1 MEELHQQREKTIE
14 KLKDATKYNTTQE
27 LLKKY
32 GDSPTPNIS
41 SGMVIDSEPK
51 SRDVDN
57 RILGAGKTSSIPP
70 PTANI
75 PRKSRQEH
83 NFPKATLPPL
93 AESVSSAAIPIGAAK
108 RTPSTALQTTEE
120 FAPNAF
126 PAAAPQ
132 YAQSDRGAQWYDRL
146 IDVLLG
152 EDESLPRNR
161 LALICMKCRL
171 VNGQAPPGAK
181 GPEDVG
187 TWRCFGCGTM
197 NGDETETTKINATV
211 EEEFKAVAAQPRS
224 GEQRVPITL
233 PGERIDELENDF
245 ADKRNDSEETDL
257 TQNSGGESDCQ
268 AHQETVQPD
277 ELVSNEPEAP
287 KRKAGRPKGSKN
299 KRKDK

>member
-32 GDSPTPNIS
+32 GDSPTLHIS
-41 SGMVIDSEPK
+41 SGMLIGSEPK

-57 RILGAGKTSSIPP
+57 GIPGAGKISSIPP

-75 PRKSRQEH
+75 PRKSGQEYH
-83 NFPKATLPPL
+83 YQTTLPPL
-93 AESVSSAAIPIGAAK
+93 AESLSSAVIPKGAAK
-108 RTPSTALQTTEE
+108 RTPSTALQTTAE
-120 FAPNAF
+120 FAPNSF

-132 YAQSDRGAQWYDRL
+132 YAQYDQGARWYDRL

-161 LALICMKCRL
+161 LALICMNCRL

-187 TWRCFGCGTM
+187 KWRCFGCGTM
-197 NGDETETTKINATV
+197 NGDETETTKLSATV
-211 EEEFKAVAAQPRS
+211 EEELKAVAAQPRS
-224 GEQRVPITL
+224 GEQRVLITL
-233 PGERIDELENDF
+233 PGERIDELEHDF
-245 ADKRNDSEETDL
+245 AHERNDSEETDV
-257 TQNSGGESDCQ
+257 TQNSGGESDCE
-268 AHQETVQPD
+268 AYQETVPD

-299 KRKDK
+299 KRKDN

>member
-1 MEELHQQREKTIE
+1 
-14 KLKDATKYNTTQE
+14 
-27 LLKKY
+27 
-32 GDSPTPNIS
+32 
-41 SGMVIDSEPK
+41 MVIDPEPK

-57 RILGAGKTSSIPP
+57 RILGVGKTSSIPP

-75 PRKSRQEH
+75 PRKSRQEY
-83 NFPKATLPPL
+83 NLPQATLPPL
-93 AESVSSAAIPIGAAK
+93 AESVSSAAIPIGAAQ
-108 RTPSTALQTTEE
+108 RTPSTALQTTAE

-126 PAAAPQ
+126 TTAAPQ
-132 YAQSDRGAQWYDRL
+132 YAQSDQGAHWYDRL

-161 LALICMKCRL
+161 LALICMNCRL

-181 GPEDVG
+181 APEDVG

-224 GEQRVPITL
+224 GEQRVPNTL

-245 ADKRNDSEETDL
+245 VDKRDDSEETDV
-257 TQNSGGESDCQ
+257 TQYSGGESDCL
-268 AHQETVQPD
+268 ALQETVIPD

-299 KRKDK
+299 KRKDN